1 MYVRG
6 NKLFC
11 FILLSVVFAFAS
23 CTAEE
28 KRIIFEISDLNG
40 TWVPDLFSQE
50 MLALSEKER
59 RERAESMPEREFSWG
74 YGIFLRIAF
83 LIDITAPEPF
93 LGSFGDGRYIITEI
107 TQIGENVVKVIG
119 HPPLVP
125 GLTDDT
131 PDIFEFIFHFID
143 KDTIWMQSVVFGEG
157 ILHGEDAPWHRLSGP
172 DVVNTWLR
180 E

>member
-11 FILLSVVFAFAS
+11 FIVLSVVFAFAS

-40 TWVPDLFSQE
+40 IWMPDQIYQE
-50 MLALSEKER
+50 WLTLSEEER
-59 RERAESMPEREFSWG
+59 REWAESMMPPEEFSWG
-74 YGIFLRIAF
+74 YGAF
-83 LIDITAPEPF
+83 SRAAFEIDITAPEPF
-93 LGSFGDGRYIITEI
+93 LASFADGKYIITEI

-119 HPPLVP
+119 HPPL
-125 GLTDDT
+125 T
-131 PDIFEFIFHFID
+131 PDLFEFIFHFID

-157 ILHGEDAPWHRLSGP
+157 TLRGENAPWHRLSGP